1 MQLSRLCRLLKTAYF
16 VLLTAVESLLVVPI
30 KLLLWPRER
39 HQMGF
44 MDWLRGPGVL
54 TLLLA
59 YLFARAL
66 S

>member
-1 MQLSRLCRLLKTAYF
+1 MQLSRLYRLLKTGYF

-30 KLLLWPRER
+30 QLLLWPRER

>member
-1 MQLSRLCRLLKTAYF
+1 MPLGRFHRFLKTAGF
-16 VLLTAVESLLVVPI
+16 VLLTAVKLLFVVPI
-30 KLLLWPRER
+30 QLLLRPRER